1 MKKLL
6 YILLLI
12 MLLLPAGNVFAAS
25 NQAPL
30 KWVDPVFFDHRE
42 IPAVTPVVDELDL
55 DVYEYDTT
63 DPYSCQFVTQQPP
76 DDVALKPRQSFDM
89 NWTVIN
95 NGSAVWHAGSTMFA
109 YYSGTP
115 TYTHQSTYALTETV
129 GLGGKLHIR
138 VDMEAPKQPGV
149 YSTTWAVLTGNT
161 RICRVYFNFTVK

>member
-12 MLLLPAGNVFAAS
+12 ALLLPASSVFAA
-25 NQAPL
+25 NAQPL
-30 KWVDPVFFDHRE
+30 IVGEPEFFDHRG
-42 IPAVTPVVDELDL
+42 IPAVTPVEDEVDL
-55 DVYEYDTT
+55 DVYVYDTK

-76 DDVALKPRQSFDM
+76 DDVVLNPRQSFDM

-95 NGSAVWHAGSTMFA
+95 DGSAVWHAGSTMFA

-115 TYTHQSTYALTETV
+115 TYTHEAAYALTETV
-129 GLGGKLHIR
+129 GLGEKLHIR
-138 VDMEAPKQPGV
+138 VDMEAPKSSGV

>member
-12 MLLLPAGNVFAAS
+12 ALLLPSSSVFAA
-25 NQAPL
+25 NAQPRI
-30 KWVDPVFFDHRE
+30 WGEPEFFDHRD

-76 DDVALKPRQSFDM
+76 DYTVLKSRQSFDM
-89 NWTVIN
+89 NWTVVN
-95 NGSAVWHAGSTMFA
+95 NGSAVWHAGSTMVS

-115 TYTHQSTYALTETV
+115 MHTHADAYTLTENV
-129 GLGGKLHIR
+129 GLGEKLHIR
-138 VDMEAPKQPGV
+138 VDMEAPKQSGN
-149 YSTTWAVLTGNT
+149 YTTTWAILTGNT
-161 RICRVYFNFTVK
+161 RICRVFLTITVK